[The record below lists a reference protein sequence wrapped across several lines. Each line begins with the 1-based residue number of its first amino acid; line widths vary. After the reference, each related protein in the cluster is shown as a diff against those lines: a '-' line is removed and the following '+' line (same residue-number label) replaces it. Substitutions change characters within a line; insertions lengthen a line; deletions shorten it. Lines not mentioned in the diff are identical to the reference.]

1 MKANLIGFPAAHTA
15 MTVLQSAC
23 GASILQTSTQRPKSG
38 CRFAGNNRHPLP
50 LYAHI
55 LEIISE
61 VCPGSPEENHGCEP
75 ELVRSCFCALI
86 DERRFRAGNGGNDH
100 FDLSSGIGVRDAQL
114 TAEFLGPLL
123 DAPDA
128 DP

>member
-1 MKANLIGFPAAHTA
+1 MRRFYSADLDTTPQKRVP
-15 MTVLQSAC
+15 VCWEQSAP
-23 GASILQTSTQRPKSG
+23 AS
-38 CRFAGNNRHPLP
+38 PLRS
-50 LYAHI
+50 YF